1 MRTTTGFADSMK
13 STIVAVITLLVLA
26 SAACSGD
33 GEADTDAPGGSGS
46 TPTPWPTRVERENV
60 VSHRGGDKG
69 CEAFHELEEGYRA
82 AGYAG
87 GAAAGAFADQGAHA
101 RIRLM
106 IIQMSLFVNN
116 AEPPITETV
125 DALLRATEQP
135 ATPEELAPPLADLAK
150 ACADAGY

>member
-33 GEADTDAPGGSGS
+33 GGADTAAPGGSGS

-60 VSHRGGDKG
+60 VSYRGGDKG
-69 CEAFHELEEGYRA
+69 CEAFHELEEGI
-82 AGYAG
+82 
-87 GAAAGAFADQGAHA
+87 AAGAFADQGAHA

-125 DALLRATEQP
+125 DSLLRATEQP
-135 ATPEELAPPLADLAK
+135 ATPEELAQPLADLAK

>member
-1 MRTTTGFADSMK
+1 MGTTTGFGNSMK
-13 STIVAVITLLVLA
+13 STVVAAIMLLVLA

-33 GEADTDAPGGSGS
+33 DEGGTAASEGGGS
-46 TPTPWPTRVERENV
+46 TPTPWPTRVERERV

-69 CEAFHELEEGYRA
+69 CESFRELEEGI
-82 AGYAG
+82 
-87 GAAAGAFADQGAHA
+87 AAGAFADAGAYS

-106 IIQMSLFVNN
+106 VIQMSLFVNN

-125 DALLRATEQP
+125 DALLKATEKP
-135 ATPEELAPPLADLAK
+135 TTPEELAQPLADLAK